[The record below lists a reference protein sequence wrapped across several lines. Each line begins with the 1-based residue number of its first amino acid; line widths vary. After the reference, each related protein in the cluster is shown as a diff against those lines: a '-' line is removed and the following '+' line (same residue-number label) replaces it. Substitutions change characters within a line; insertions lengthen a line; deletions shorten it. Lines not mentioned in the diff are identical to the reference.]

1 MNIQWQ
7 HLYRLLP
14 VFLGLVLLTTGCG
27 DPYLS
32 TLQPSGPVASEQLFL
47 MKLALY
53 IMVGVFLVVITIFFY
68 VIIRFRKREGQTE
81 LPVQVEGNHKLEIIW
96 TVIPLILLLIIA
108 VPTVTSTFKLAKNHS
123 NDKNAVLVKVTGHQF
138 WWEFEYPK
146 LGVVTAQE
154 LYIPVGKKIQFELT
168 SADVIHSFWVP
179 ALGGKTDNNPGMT
192 NTMWLQADK
201 PGTYKGKCAELC
213 GTSHAL
219 MDFKVIAVSPKE
231 FDKWV
236 SNMKK
241 PAVTELSAQAKQ
253 GVQVFQKSCIG
264 CHAIGGQG
272 GKVGPNL
279 TNFGDREL
287 VVGIKTNNKEE
298 LEKWIKNPQEV
309 KPGNKMPQV
318 QLTPEQLSSVV
329 EYLGS
334 LKSKE

>member
-1 MNIQWQ
+1 MNIQRQ

-32 TLQPSGPVASEQLFL
+32 TLEPSGPVASEQLFL

-53 IMVGVFLVVITIFFY
+53 IMIGVFLVVITIFFY

-108 VPTVTSTFKLAKNHS
+108 VPTVSSTFKLAKNHS
-123 NDKNAVLVKVTGHQF
+123 NDQNAVLVKVTGHQF

-219 MDFKVIAVSPKE
+219 MDFKVIAVSPEE

-236 SNMKK
+236 NKMKK

-253 GVQVFQKSCIG
+253 GEQVFQKSCIG

-298 LEKWIKNPQEV
+298 LEKWIRNPQEV